1 MADRIK
7 GITVVIG
14 GDVTGLNKALSDVNK
29 EIRTTQSQLKD
40 VERLL
45 KMDPGNVELLEQRQ
59 RLLGDAVEETKK
71 KLDSLKKSS
80 EGLTVDDAKYEKW
93 QKAFSSIQGQITKTT
108 NELTKLEKQQKS
120 MEAAGDV
127 DSDAYRKVQADI
139 DATQKKLEDLQK
151 EAKDT
156 FEEMGRPIST
166 QQYDAVQREII
177 ATNNDLKNLQKQANE
192 SNVALSKI
200 RATAS
205 KISAGAG
212 KVSSAMAPVT
222 AGIVGLGTAAVAT
235 IPATQELRS
244 DLSKLEANAK
254 ENAISADVAREAWRA
269 FAIQSGETDSA
280 VEAVSNLLQAGFTE
294 SNLQKAVEGL
304 AGAAQRFPDTLKIES
319 LADSLQETLA
329 TGEATGQFGELLDR
343 LGVGAENF
351 SNRLAACT
359 TEAQKQDLALKTLAE
374 AGLNETYEA
383 WAKNNEEMLAN
394 QEANLKLQESLS
406 ELAETLLPLVTQITE
421 AVAGLL
427 DWFNGLDEGTQKL
440 IITALLMVA
449 AISPI
454 AKAVSLVS
462 GGIGTLSGGISAL
475 VGGLTSG
482 TAATKGLASA
492 LTLGKTAVTAL
503 GSAINLGPVLAF
515 GALAAIIFEVV
526 YAIYYFADDI
536 RAALDSVDSWLQNVF
551 AKDWTEVFGETL
563 GGALNGF
570 FDTFEGLWNSFKSI
584 LEGIVDFIEGVFS
597 GDWEQAWNGIIEI
610 LKGVFSGIAE
620 ILKAPVNAVIA
631 LLNGAIG
638 AINKLIDGL
647 NSFHFEVPDWVP
659 GLGGKSFGFNLSH
672 IKDIPYLAKG
682 GILRSGSAIVG
693 EAGPELLTVT
703 NSRTIVQPLTGS
715 SAAAQPGQVYNYVDN
730 TQNIFKVDD
739 IATYVAIEER
749 MKYEKQ
755 SRRMGYVGR

>member
-7 GITVVIG
+7 GITIEIG
-14 GDVTGLNKALSDVNK
+14 GDTQGLSKALSGVNK
-29 EIRTTQSQLKD
+29 EISNTQKQLKD

-59 RLLGDAVEETKK
+59 RLLGDAVQETKT
-71 KLDSLKKSS
+71 KLDALKK
-80 EGLTVDDAKYEKW
+80 A
-93 QKAFSSIQGQITKTT
+93 
-108 NELTKLEKQQKS
+108 EKQVQEQFQKGEVS
-120 MEAAGDV
+120 
-127 DSDAYRKVQADI
+127 Q
-139 DATQKKLEDLQK
+139 
-151 EAKDT
+151 
-156 FEEMGRPIST
+156 
-166 QQYDAVQREII
+166 QQYDALQREII
-177 ATNNDLKNLQKQANE
+177 ATEQQLKKLEDQAKN
-192 SNVALSKI
+192 SSVALAKI
-200 RATAS
+200 GTTAS

-222 AGIVGLGTAAVAT
+222 AGIAGLGAAAVAT

-244 DLSKLEANAK
+244 DLSKLDANAK
-254 ENAISADVAREAWRA
+254 ENAVSADIAREAWRA

-343 LGVGAENF
+343 LGIGAENF
-351 SNRLAACT
+351 SAQLAACT
-359 TEAQKQDLALKTLAE
+359 TEAEKQDLALKTLAD

-440 IITALLMVA
+440 IVTALLLVA

-454 AKAVSLVS
+454 AKTVSLVS
-462 GGIGTLSGGISAL
+462 GGISTLSGGISAL

-482 TAATKGLASA
+482 TAATKGLTSA
-492 LTLGKTAVTAL
+492 LTLGKTAAAGLASVVSL
-503 GSAINLGPVLAF
+503 GTVAAF
-515 GALAAIIFEVV
+515 VALAAAI
-526 YAIYYFADDI
+526 AAALAGIYYFGDDI
-536 RAALDSVDSWLQNVF
+536 KSVLQDLDDWLQNVF
-551 AKDWTEVFGETL
+551 QKDWTEVFGPGL
-563 GGALNGF
+563 GDALNSF
-570 FDTFEGLWNSFKSI
+570 FATAEGLWGSFKSI
-584 LEGIVDFIEGVFS
+584 LEGIIDFVQGVFS
-597 GDWEQAWNGIIEI
+597 GDWEQAWQGVVEI
-610 LKGVFSGIAE
+610 FSGIVSGIGT
-620 ILKAPVNAVIA
+620 ILKAPLNAVIA
-631 LLNGAIG
+631 LLNSAIG
-638 AINKLIDGL
+638 GINMLIDGL
-647 NSFHFEVPDWVP
+647 NQLSFDVPDWVP
-659 GLGGKSFGFNLSH
+659 GLGGKSFGIN
-672 IKDIPYLAKG
+672 IPKIDKIPYLAKG

-693 EAGPELLTVT
+693 DAGPELLTVT

-715 SAAAQPGQVYNYVDN
+715 GAAAQPGPVYNYVDN

-739 IATYVAIEER
+739 IATYMAIEER

>member
-7 GITVVIG
+7 GITIEIG
-14 GDVTGLNKALSDVNK
+14 GDTQGLSKALSGVNK
-29 EIRTTQSQLKD
+29 EISNTQKQLKD

-59 RLLGDAVEETKK
+59 RLLGDAVQETKT
-71 KLDSLKKSS
+71 KLDALKK
-80 EGLTVDDAKYEKW
+80 A
-93 QKAFSSIQGQITKTT
+93 
-108 NELTKLEKQQKS
+108 EKQVQEQFQKGEVS
-120 MEAAGDV
+120 QQQY
-127 DSDAYRKVQADI
+127 DALQREIV
-139 DATQKKLEDLQK
+139 ATEQQLKKLEDQ
-151 EAKDT
+151 AK
-156 FEEMGRPIST
+156 S
-166 QQYDAVQREII
+166 
-177 ATNNDLKNLQKQANE
+177 
-192 SNVALSKI
+192 SSVALAKI
-200 RATAS
+200 GTTAS

-222 AGIVGLGTAAVAT
+222 AGIAGLGAAAVAT

-244 DLSKLEANAK
+244 DLSKLDANAK
-254 ENAISADVAREAWRA
+254 ENAVSADIAREAWRA

-343 LGVGAENF
+343 LGIGAENF
-351 SNRLAACT
+351 SDQLAACT
-359 TEAQKQDLALKTLAE
+359 TEAEKQDLALKTLAD

-406 ELAETLLPLVTQITE
+406 ELAETLLPLVTQITD

-440 IITALLMVA
+440 IVTALLLVA

-454 AKAVSLVS
+454 AKTVSLVS
-462 GGIGTLSGGISAL
+462 GGISTLSGGISAL

-492 LTLGKTAVTAL
+492 LTLGKTAAAGLASVVSL
-503 GSAINLGPVLAF
+503 GTVVAF
-515 GALAAIIFEVV
+515 VALAAAI
-526 YAIYYFADDI
+526 AAALAGIYYFGDDI
-536 RAALDSVDSWLQNVF
+536 KSVLQDLDDWLQNVF
-551 AKDWTEVFGETL
+551 QKDWTEVFGPGL
-563 GGALNGF
+563 GDALNSF
-570 FDTFEGLWNSFKSI
+570 FETAEGLWESFKSI
-584 LEGIVDFIEGVFS
+584 LEGIIDFVQGVFS
-597 GDWEQAWNGIIEI
+597 GDWEQAWQGVVEI
-610 LKGVFSGIAE
+610 FSGIVSGIVT
-620 ILKAPVNAVIA
+620 ILKAPLNAVIA
-631 LLNGAIG
+631 LLNSAIG
-638 AINKLIDGL
+638 GINMLIDGL
-647 NSFHFEVPDWVP
+647 NQLSFDVPDWVP
-659 GLGGKSFGFNLSH
+659 GLGGKSFGIN
-672 IKDIPYLAKG
+672 IPKIDKIPYLAKG

-715 SAAAQPGQVYNYVDN
+715 GAAAQPGPVYNYVDN

>member
-7 GITVVIG
+7 GITIEIG
-14 GDVTGLNKALSDVNK
+14 GDTQGLSKALSGVNK
-29 EIRTTQSQLKD
+29 EISNTQKQLKD

-59 RLLGDAVEETKK
+59 RLLGDAVQETKT
-71 KLDSLKKSS
+71 KLDALKK
-80 EGLTVDDAKYEKW
+80 A
-93 QKAFSSIQGQITKTT
+93 
-108 NELTKLEKQQKS
+108 EKQVQEQFQKGEVS
-120 MEAAGDV
+120 
-127 DSDAYRKVQADI
+127 Q
-139 DATQKKLEDLQK
+139 
-151 EAKDT
+151 
-156 FEEMGRPIST
+156 
-166 QQYDAVQREII
+166 QQYDALQREII
-177 ATNNDLKNLQKQANE
+177 ATEQQLKKLEDQAKN
-192 SNVALSKI
+192 SSVALAKI
-200 RATAS
+200 GTTAS

-222 AGIVGLGTAAVAT
+222 AGIAGLGAAAVAT

-244 DLSKLEANAK
+244 DLSKLDANAK
-254 ENAISADVAREAWRA
+254 ENAVSADIAREAWRA

-343 LGVGAENF
+343 LGIGAENF
-351 SNRLAACT
+351 SAQLAACT
-359 TEAQKQDLALKTLAE
+359 TEAEKQDLALKTLAD

-440 IITALLMVA
+440 IVTALLLVA

-454 AKAVSLVS
+454 AKTVSLVS
-462 GGIGTLSGGISAL
+462 GGISTLSGGISAL

-482 TAATKGLASA
+482 TAATKGLTSA
-492 LTLGKTAVTAL
+492 LTLGKTAAAGLASVVSL
-503 GSAINLGPVLAF
+503 GTVAAF
-515 GALAAIIFEVV
+515 VALAAAI
-526 YAIYYFADDI
+526 AAALAGIYYFGDDI
-536 RAALDSVDSWLQNVF
+536 KSVLQDLDDWLQNVF
-551 AKDWTEVFGETL
+551 QKDWTEVFGPGL
-563 GGALNGF
+563 GDALNSF
-570 FDTFEGLWNSFKSI
+570 FATAEGLWGSFKSI
-584 LEGIVDFIEGVFS
+584 LEGIIDFVQGVFS
-597 GDWEQAWNGIIEI
+597 GDWEQAWQGVVEI
-610 LKGVFSGIAE
+610 FSGIVSGIGT
-620 ILKAPVNAVIA
+620 ILKAPLNAVIA
-631 LLNGAIG
+631 LLNSAIG
-638 AINKLIDGL
+638 GINMLIDGL
-647 NSFHFEVPDWVP
+647 NQLSFDVPDWVP
-659 GLGGKSFGFNLSH
+659 GLGGKSFGIN
-672 IKDIPYLAKG
+672 IPKIDKIPYLAKG

-715 SAAAQPGQVYNYVDN
+715 SAAAQPGPVYNYVDN

-739 IATYVAIEER
+739 IATYMAIEER

>member
-7 GITVVIG
+7 GITIEIG
-14 GDVTGLNKALSDVNK
+14 GDTQGLSKALSGVNK
-29 EIRTTQSQLKD
+29 EISNTQKQLKD

-59 RLLGDAVEETKK
+59 RLLGDAVQETKT
-71 KLDSLKKSS
+71 KLDALKK
-80 EGLTVDDAKYEKW
+80 A
-93 QKAFSSIQGQITKTT
+93 
-108 NELTKLEKQQKS
+108 EKQVQQQFQKGEVS
-120 MEAAGDV
+120 QQQY
-127 DSDAYRKVQADI
+127 DALQREIV
-139 DATQKKLEDLQK
+139 ATEQQLKKLEDQ
-151 EAKDT
+151 AK
-156 FEEMGRPIST
+156 S
-166 QQYDAVQREII
+166 
-177 ATNNDLKNLQKQANE
+177 
-192 SNVALSKI
+192 SSVALSRI
-200 RATAS
+200 QATAS
-205 KISAGAG
+205 KISSGAG

-222 AGIVGLGTAAVAT
+222 AGIAGLGAAAVAT

-254 ENAISADVAREAWRA
+254 ENAVSADIAREAWRA

-343 LGVGAENF
+343 LGIGAENF
-351 SNRLAACT
+351 SDQLAACT
-359 TEAQKQDLALKTLAE
+359 TEAEKQDLALKTLAE

-406 ELAETLLPLVTQITE
+406 ELAETLLPLVTQITD

-440 IITALLMVA
+440 IVTALLLVA

-462 GGIGTLSGGISAL
+462 GGIGTLTSGIAIFLGKAAE
-475 VGGLTSG
+475 G
-482 TAATKGLASA
+482 TAAAKGLASA
-492 LTLGKTAVTAL
+492 LTLGKTAAAGLASVVSL
-503 GSAINLGPVLAF
+503 GTVAAF
-515 GALAAIIFEVV
+515 VALAAAI
-526 YAIYYFADDI
+526 AAALAGIYYFGDDI
-536 RAALDSVDSWLQNVF
+536 KSVLQDLDDWLQNVF
-551 AKDWTEVFGETL
+551 QKDWTEVFGPGL
-563 GGALNGF
+563 GDALNSF
-570 FDTFEGLWNSFKSI
+570 FETAEGLWESFKSI
-584 LEGIVDFIEGVFS
+584 LEGIIDFVQGVFS
-597 GDWEQAWNGIIEI
+597 GDWEQAWQGVVEI
-610 LKGVFSGIAE
+610 FSGIVSG
-620 ILKAPVNAVIA
+620 IVTIFKAPLNAVIA
-631 LLNGAIG
+631 LLNSAIG
-638 AINKLIDGL
+638 GINMLIDGL
-647 NSFHFEVPDWVP
+647 NQLSFDVPDWVP
-659 GLGGKSFGFNLSH
+659 GLGGKSFGIN
-672 IKDIPYLAKG
+672 IPKIDKIPYLAKG

-715 SAAAQPGQVYNYVDN
+715 GAAAQPGPVYNYVDN